1 MNETIPDQEQLLD
14 EAIDLI
20 IRLQNDPGN
29 PVAIELI
36 RAWRARGTEYEEC
49 WTRIAKVHGASGS
62 ILMEKRRIERRES
75 LGLSRRNFMIGGL
88 AMLATGTAFYIFGP
102 SLLLRAR
109 ADYITAKGEIRRID
123 LPDGS
128 VATIGPDSA
137 LALAFTADRRIIHLL
152 AGMSYFK
159 VKSDPNRPFSVFA
172 GNLNATALGT
182 AFDVSS
188 DAGVL
193 SVSVDHG
200 LVDVRSSDTALESGV
215 KLGQGEWIVYD
226 SASST
231 IARGER
237 ERDQIAS
244 WRNNI
249 VVAEKETISALVA
262 RISRWMPGR
271 VVIADP
277 SIGNLRVSGI
287 FDLND
292 PLLALQAVVHPA
304 GGRVRQISSF
314 LTVVSSL

>member
-1 MNETIPDQEQLLD
+1 MNETTPDQKQLLD

-20 IRLQNDPGN
+20 IRLQNDSGN
-29 PVAIELI
+29 PVAVEMI
-36 RAWRARGTEYEEC
+36 RAWRARGIEYEEA
-49 WTRIAKVHGASGS
+49 WTRVAKVHGVSGS
-62 ILMEKRRIERRES
+62 ILIEKRRIERRES
-75 LGLSRRNFMIGGL
+75 LGLSRRNFMVGGL
-88 AMLATGTAFYIFGP
+88 AVLGAGAAFYTFGP
-102 SLLLRAR
+102 SLLLRVR
-109 ADYITAKGEIRRID
+109 SDYVTAKGEIRRID

-128 VATIGPDSA
+128 VATMGPDSA
-137 LALAFTADRRIIHLL
+137 IALSFSDERRIIHLL
-152 AGMSYFK
+152 AGMSYFN
-159 VKSDPNRPFSVFA
+159 VKSDPNHPFSVVA
-172 GNLNATALGT
+172 GSLNATALGT

-200 LVDVRSSDTALESGV
+200 LVDVRSSDRALETGV
-215 KLGQGEWIVYD
+215 ELGQGQWVTFD
-226 SASST
+226 PASGS

-237 ERDQIAS
+237 EKDQIAS

-249 VVAEKETISALVA
+249 VIAEKETISALVA
-262 RISRWMPGR
+262 RIGRWMPGR
-271 VVIADP
+271 IVIADP

-304 GGRVRQISSF
+304 GAHVRQISSF